1 MKKIKLLTIFVCAL
15 MIMTGCSNSS
25 QESSQETLNMSDV
38 RVNGQ
43 IISLDE
49 NVEDVISFLGDYDLQ
64 EYKSCLFEG
73 NDKTFTFNDCIINTY
88 PNGEKDL
95 INSITV
101 LTKQSEIF
109 KDIHIGDTIEDI
121 YSVLKE
127 DNVKLDAVVCI
138 YETDD
143 YGIAFY
149 LDNNQIEEIEVYL
162 IQS

>member
-1 MKKIKLLTIFVCAL
+1 MRNLKMLVMSVFVFLIF
-15 MIMTGCSNSS
+15 TGCSNSPQELS
-25 QESSQETLNMSDV
+25 QELSMSDV

-49 NVEDVISFLGDYDLQ
+49 NIEDVVSLLGDYDFQ

-109 KDIHIGDTIEDI
+109 KDIHIGDTIDDI
-121 YSVLKE
+121 YSALKK
-127 DNVKLDAVVCI
+127 DNVKLDAEVCI

-162 IQS
+162 VQS